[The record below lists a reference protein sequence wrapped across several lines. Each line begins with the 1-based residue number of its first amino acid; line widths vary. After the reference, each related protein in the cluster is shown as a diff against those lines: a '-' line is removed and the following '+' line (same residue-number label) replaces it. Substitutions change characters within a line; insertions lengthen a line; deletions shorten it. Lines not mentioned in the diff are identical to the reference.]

1 MHKELRFKPIQAV
14 MSRIILNEAQKVS
27 ESDNYEYKL
36 LETSSQY
43 LTISV

>member
-1 MHKELRFKPIQAV
+1 

-27 ESDNYEYKL
+27 ERDNYEYKPL
-36 LETSSQY
+36 GTSLQY